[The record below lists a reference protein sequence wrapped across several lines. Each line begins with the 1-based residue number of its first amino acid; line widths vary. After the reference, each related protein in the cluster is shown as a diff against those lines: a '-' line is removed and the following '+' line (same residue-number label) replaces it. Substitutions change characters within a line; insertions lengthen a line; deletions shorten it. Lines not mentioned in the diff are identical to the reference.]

1 MGTQLIRI
9 IQIVSLL
16 LAVAVLPARAQEPL
30 DSDATHLP
38 FTLSWTQG
46 HCHRCK
52 TATLLTDV
60 QFVSQREAWGTGF
73 APPGET
79 GTGDTTIVHTRDG
92 GKTWT
97 EFPSSYEHNSSP
109 HISFANQRE
118 GWVMTV
124 QMPEGEQ
131 RLLQTRD
138 GGAHW
143 RRLSLRDLFVD
154 DIQYLGDGFGYA
166 TRFDIYS
173 KSGQWV
179 ATKDYGRH
187 WVSSSL
193 PEGFWPDKVAFAN
206 RSDGMLTGCVGQNIT
221 VLATIDGGHRWIVS
235 SIDLPA
241 DTTTDPHCEFSV
253 ADLSV
258 IDARH
263 AWLLATKQFYK
274 SGEALTPVSVV
285 LRTSNGGVTWAP
297 VFPAMS
303 PLRHAQ
309 LTSVQFLDDRLGI
322 ITGVEGL
329 DMGKAVPA
337 GAEGILLYTVDGG
350 ENWQKM
356 NLPRPVWGCRRLSGG
371 LACAGE
377 EGFWVLKIS
386 LGVPP
391 RNGLRQPDM
400 PRS

>member
-1 MGTQLIRI
+1 MGTPLIRI
-9 IQIVSLL
+9 VQIVSLL
-16 LAVAVLPARAQEPL
+16 LAVAALSARAQEPHA
-30 DSDATHLP
+30 SEATRLP
-38 FTLSWTQG
+38 FTLGWTQG
-46 HCHRCK
+46 HCHRCH

-60 QFVSQREAWGTGF
+60 QFVSQLEAWGTGF
-73 APPGET
+73 NPPGET

-92 GKTWT
+92 GKAWT

-143 RRLSLRDLFVD
+143 RRLPLRDLFMD
-154 DIQYLGDGFGYA
+154 DIQYLGGGFGYA

-173 KSGQWV
+173 KTGQWFV
-179 ATKDYGRH
+179 TKDYGRH
-187 WVSSSL
+187 WSSSSL
-193 PEGFWPDKVAFAN
+193 PEGFWPDTFVFAN
-206 RSDGMLTGCVGQNIT
+206 RSDGMLTGCVGQKIT
-221 VLATIDGGHRWIVS
+221 VLATIDGGHHWNAS

-241 DTTTDPHCEFSV
+241 DTTVDPHCEYGV

-258 IDARH
+258 VNAKR
-263 AWLLATKQFYK
+263 AWLLVTKQFFK
-274 SGEALTPVSVV
+274 NGEALTPDSVV
-285 LRTSNGGVTWAP
+285 LRTSDGGVSWE
-297 VFPAMS
+297 PALPATS
-303 PLRHAQ
+303 PLHHAQ
-309 LTSVQFLDDRLGI
+309 LTSVQFLDDRLGF

-329 DMGKAVPA
+329 DMGKAIPV

-356 NLPRPVWGCRRLSGG
+356 NLPRPVWGCRRSSGG

-386 LGVPP
+386 LPVPP
-391 RNGLRQPDM
+391 GIGVRQPNI
-400 PRS
+400 PSS